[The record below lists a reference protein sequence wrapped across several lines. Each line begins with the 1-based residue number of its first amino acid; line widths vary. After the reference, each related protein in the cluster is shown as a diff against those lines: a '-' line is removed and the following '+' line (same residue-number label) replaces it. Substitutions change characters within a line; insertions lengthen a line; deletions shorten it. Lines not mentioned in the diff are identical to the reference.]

1 MELPPKPNQPARVFI
16 SAPDRDSLMRQRQSH
31 ADYLAAKDSN
41 DILADLSH
49 PLGQCR
55 STFQWRHAVAATSV

>member
-1 MELPPKPNQPARVFI
+1 
-16 SAPDRDSLMRQRQSH
+16 MRQRQSH